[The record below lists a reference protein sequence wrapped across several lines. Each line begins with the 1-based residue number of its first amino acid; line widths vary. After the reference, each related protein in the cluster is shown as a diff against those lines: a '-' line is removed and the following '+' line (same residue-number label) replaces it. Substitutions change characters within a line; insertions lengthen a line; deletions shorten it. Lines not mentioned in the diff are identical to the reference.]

1 MENNR
6 NSANANNANWTWMQ
20 TVESKQTFS
29 LVNLLGLNLDHE
41 VTVNNEHDYYTKN
54 FIAKS
59 LKYPSWEDLKE
70 TINN

>member
-6 NSANANNANWTWMQ
+6 NSANTNNANWTWMQ
-20 TVESKQTFS
+20 TIESKQTFS

-41 VTVNNEHDYYTKN
+41 FPVNNEHDYTKN